1 MSPEVV
7 NLLLHIMAGTVQE
20 KKISAA
26 KKAGI
31 HSVLA
36 DETYA

>member
-1 MSPEVV
+1 MSPEVL
-7 NLLLHIMAGTVQE
+7 NLLLHIMVGTVQE
-20 KKISAA
+20 KFSAV

-36 DETYA
+36 DET